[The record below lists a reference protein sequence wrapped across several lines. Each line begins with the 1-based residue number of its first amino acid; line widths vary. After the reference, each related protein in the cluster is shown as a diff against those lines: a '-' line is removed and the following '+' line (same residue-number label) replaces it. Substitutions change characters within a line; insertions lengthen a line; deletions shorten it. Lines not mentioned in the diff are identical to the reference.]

1 MLKKGVP
8 RTQAPL
14 QLPKN
19 CPEILQPGPNLETTP
34 SPGSQLVRACGD
46 EAAGALNSKQEEP
59 TGFTPQDKA
68 LLDISSNPW
77 SQLTG

>member
-1 MLKKGVP
+1 MRQQELGI
-8 RTQAPL
+8 
-14 QLPKN
+14 KN
-19 CPEILQPGPNLETTP
+19 
-34 SPGSQLVRACGD
+34 
-46 EAAGALNSKQEEP
+46 QEEP